1 MLSRLGLPSTTVWSP
16 VKSPAAR
23 ILSRVT
29 HQFPTRIQ
37 ELTIIPTG
45 EVRTTLTSVTVSH
58 FQRKWPGGRGR
69 LETAAPLFAVRR
81 HVQGGQEVEQ
91 LWRRR
96 RCWGNWHCYSS
107 TESTASKVSG
117 VKNVPKGLELMLW
130 FQSKH
135 RSTYTYQVNGSCQC
149 LQVSFS
155 IDHMQHP
162 PNQCVS
168 ASVSLRTTR
177 AQAQDRLASC

>member
-45 EVRTTLTSVTVSH
+45 EVGTILTSVTVSH

-117 VKNVPKGLELMLW
+117 VKNV
-130 FQSKH
+130 SKRLRADALISVEASQHIHLPSQRLLSMPTGFILH
-135 RSTYTYQVNGSCQC
+135 RSYATS
-149 LQVSFS
+149 
-155 IDHMQHP
+155 P
-162 PNQCVS
+162 
-168 ASVSLRTTR
+168 
-177 AQAQDRLASC
+177 